1 MTAPWLLPDGIEEAL
16 PPQTEALE
24 RLRGRCIKHFHGW
37 GYELVSPPLVE
48 YLDSLLTGVGNDLD
62 LQTFK
67 ITDQLNGRT
76 MGVRADMT
84 PQVARIEAHGLR
96 RDTPVRLCYTGV
108 VLHTRPTGFGRRR
121 NPLQLG
127 AELYGHSGAEA
138 DHEILALML
147 STLALAGVQRPHID
161 LGHVGI
167 FRSLADACGLSAGTE
182 ATLFDA
188 LQRKAT
194 AEIDEL
200 LQQTDLTRQ
209 QRDWLRPL
217 VDLNGGV
224 EVLQQARDI
233 YADAP
238 AAVGEA
244 LRQLQQ
250 MADLAAANLSD
261 TTLHFDLA
269 ELRGYAY
276 HTGLVFAAYLPGHG
290 QAIAQGGR
298 YDGIGAVFGRA
309 RPATGFS
316 TDLKTLLSI
325 GDCCNEPPAACV
337 FAPWCGDTG
346 LTDALASRIDELRAT
361 GQRVVRGLPGQPD
374 QPGTA
379 ADMGCKQQ
387 LIEQHGEWQL
397 RDVDT

>member
-24 RLRGRCIKHFHGW
+24 RLRGRCIEHFHSW

-67 ITDQLNGRT
+67 ITDQLSGRT

-108 VLHTRPTGFGRRR
+108 VLHTRPSGFGRRR

-127 AELYGHSGAEA
+127 AELYGHSGPEA

-147 STLALAGVQRPHID
+147 STLALAGVKQPHID

-167 FRSLADACGLSAGTE
+167 FRSLADACGLPDDIET
-182 ATLFDA
+182 TLFDA

-200 LQQTDLTRQ
+200 LEQANLPQHQQ
-209 QRDWLRPL
+209 DWLRPL

-238 AAVGEA
+238 AAVAEA
-244 LRQLQQ
+244 LQQLQQ
-250 MADLAAANLSD
+250 MADLAAANLPD
-261 TTLHFDLA
+261 TALHFDLA

-316 TDLKTLLSI
+316 TDLKTLASI
-325 GDCCNEPPAACV
+325 GSGDDGNPAACV
-337 FAPWCGDTG
+337 FAPWHGDTG
-346 LTDALASRIDELRAT
+346 LSEALAERIAELRAA
-361 GQRVVRGLPGQPD
+361 GQRVLRGLPGQAD
-374 QPGTA
+374 A
-379 ADMGCKQQ
+379 AGMGCSQE
-387 LIEQHGEWQL
+387 LVEHNGDWQL
-397 RDVDT
+397 RDVDAGA

>member
-24 RLRGRCIKHFHGW
+24 RLRGRCIEHFHSW

-48 YLDSLLTGVGNDLD
+48 YLDSLLTGVANDLD

-67 ITDQLNGRT
+67 ITDQLSGRT

-84 PQVARIEAHGLR
+84 PQVARIEAHSLR
-96 RDTPVRLCYTGV
+96 RNTPVRLCYTGV
-108 VLHTRPTGFGRRR
+108 VLHTRPSGFGRRR

-138 DHEILALML
+138 DHEILSLML
-147 STLALAGVQRPHID
+147 STLALAGVKQPHID

-167 FRSLADACGLSAGTE
+167 FRSLADACGLPDE
-182 ATLFDA
+182 LENKLFDA
-188 LQRKAT
+188 SQRKAT

-200 LQQTDLTRQ
+200 LSQAALPQQQ
-209 QRDWLRPL
+209 QDWLRPL
-217 VDLNGGV
+217 VDLNGGI

-233 YADAP
+233 YASAPSAVADA
-238 AAVGEA
+238 
-244 LRQLQQ
+244 LQQLQQ
-250 MADLAAANLSD
+250 MADLAAANLTD

-316 TDLKTLLSI
+316 TDLKTLASI
-325 GDCCNEPPAACV
+325 GCCEDATPAPCV
-337 FAPWCGDTG
+337 FAPWVGDNG
-346 LTDALASRIDELRAT
+346 LTEALASRISELRSA
-361 GQRVVRGLPGQPD
+361 GQRVVRGLPGQTD
-374 QPGTA
+374 A
-379 ADMGCKQQ
+379 AGMGCSRQ
-387 LIEQHGEWQL
+387 LVEQDGDWQL
-397 RDVDT
+397 RDIDANT

>member
-24 RLRGRCIKHFHGW
+24 RLRGRCIEHFHSW

-84 PQVARIEAHGLR
+84 PQVARIEAHSLQ

-108 VLHTRPTGFGRRR
+108 VLHTRPSGFGRRR

-147 STLALAGVQRPHID
+147 STLALAGVPRPHID

-167 FRSLADACGLSAGTE
+167 FRALADACGLQPELE
-182 ATLFDA
+182 AQLFDA

-194 AEIDEL
+194 AEMDEL
-200 LQQTDLTRQ
+200 LRQ
-209 QRDWLRPL
+209 AKLSQPHQAWLRPL
-217 VDLNGGV
+217 VDLNGGI

-238 AAVGEA
+238 AAVGDA
-244 LRQLQQ
+244 LQQLQQ

-316 TDLKTLLSI
+316 TDLKTLASI
-325 GDCCNEPPAACV
+325 GSSADDQRPASCI

-346 LTDALASRIDELRAT
+346 LTEALAERIAALRAD
-361 GQRVVRGLPGQPD
+361 GRRVVSGLPGQT
-374 QPGTA
+374 GA
-379 ADMGCKQQ
+379 AAEMGCSQQ
-387 LIEQHGEWQL
+387 LIEQNGVWLLQ
-397 RDVDT
+397 DIGN